1 MTESGEDK
9 GSLLLRAVE
18 AITISDEDA
27 TAIAEQYIAQSRS
40 KYSNDSDWEHQLRAA
55 DRIVKRYAKF
65 AGMVGG
71 ASGLS
76 GIIPGL
82 GTIIAAMGGGVA
94 DTAVCMKLQVDMC
107 KCLACV
113 FGYDVTSEDV
123 RHLVFL
129 IAATGSLERTGVES
143 IGRLGSQAGVRMLR
157 QYLKGATLQT
167 IKHLF
172 RKIGVTFTRK
182 ALEKAIPFGI
192 GVVIGG
198 GANYGLT
205 RYVGKQA
212 TQWYIIDQTP
222 PEQEVAA

>member
-129 IAATGSLERTGVES
+129 IAATEVSRGQELNQ
-143 IGRLGSQAGVRMLR
+143 LAALVR
-157 QYLKGATLQT
+157 
-167 IKHLF
+167 
-172 RKIGVTFTRK
+172 
-182 ALEKAIPFGI
+182 
-192 GVVIGG
+192 
-198 GANYGLT
+198 
-205 RYVGKQA
+205 KQA
-212 TQWYIIDQTP
+212 FECCVSI
-222 PEQEVAA
+222 